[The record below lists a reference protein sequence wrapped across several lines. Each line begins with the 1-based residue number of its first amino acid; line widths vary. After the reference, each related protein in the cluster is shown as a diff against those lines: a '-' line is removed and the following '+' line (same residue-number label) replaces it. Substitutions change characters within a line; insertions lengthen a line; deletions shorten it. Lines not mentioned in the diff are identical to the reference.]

1 MGYPAVYAKLT
12 VVLLELGEVLY
23 PPAQVPECEE
33 GVMLFLNAHTW
44 QIQYGTPPHFNNTT
58 ISVLNSTVLSS

>member
-1 MGYPAVYAKLT
+1 MDYPAVYEKLT

-23 PPAQVPECEE
+23 PPAQAPEHEE

-44 QIQYGTPPHFNNTT
+44 QIQYPSLF
-58 ISVLNSTVLSS
+58 